1 MAVRSELSLPA
12 RIKKARAMERS
23 AKRETAASDD
33 VSTAEKRLKN
43 EAEEVSYVDATCSEI
58 VQPPSLA
65 DGRCNKNCLYRA

>member
-1 MAVRSELSLPA
+1 
-12 RIKKARAMERS
+12 MERS

-58 VQPPSLA
+58 VQPPSPLSG
-65 DGRCNKNCLYRA
+65 DVIKMFIQGDHSEFDEILS